1 MRTTISDWLVCVCVW
16 GGGRPDSH
24 AIDFEELNFYEV
36 KEDLS
41 GPTKEEE
48 QPEEPS
54 EPAKEEQ
61 PPEKIPEPTTEEQQT
76 EKPVKEQR
84 QQPEVVDAKDGEGT
98 FKTPTYH

>member
-1 MRTTISDWLVCVCVW
+1 M
-16 GGGRPDSH
+16 DSGDKKAPAH
-24 AIDFEELNFYEV
+24 RKPGVMEPSE
-36 KEDLS
+36 
-41 GPTKEEE
+41 PTKEEE